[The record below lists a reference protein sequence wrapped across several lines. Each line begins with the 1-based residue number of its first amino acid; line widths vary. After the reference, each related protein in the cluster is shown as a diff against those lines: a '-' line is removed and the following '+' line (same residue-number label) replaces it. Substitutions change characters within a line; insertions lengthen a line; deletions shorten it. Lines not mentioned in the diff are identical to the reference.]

1 MANITFTE
9 GSGLQDSIFGKSQE
23 PIKMFLEKRGEAFEQ
38 TSMLPEL
45 FNMGSSNHWGEKFST
60 MTAMDGFQPVGENGD
75 YPVDGMQEGF
85 AKFLEHMTW
94 KNSFSLSREIV
105 EDAKLMDLKKQP
117 AGFITSYY
125 RTREKF
131 GAALIGAAVQK
142 KTETTFSGKTFDV
155 KTADGKCLFATNH
168 PSKLGKSN
176 QSNQFS
182 DAFSNDALM
191 AMEAKMQD
199 FRGDNDEVLDVAPTT
214 ILIPNDVKNV
224 SGQEEVSIHVII
236 HGKQIKTLR
245 TTNIVFI
252 GVDET
257 QFKATSLSQQVQVTI
272 RADAADAQKIL
283 AGNIRIV
290 ADMSGYTQ
298 EGTYQVPVSVYVDGY
313 DSAGAIGQYSIA
325 ANLAPATAEE

>member
-252 GVDET
+252 GVDEEK
-257 QFKATSLSQQVQVTI
+257 FKATSLSQQVQVTI
-272 RADAADAQKIL
+272 RADASDAQKIL